1 VTFGE
6 TLNWIAYPTFH
17 LNPSIW
23 VKVREPSAQES
34 CGAVGV
40 GSEEEHEETQ
50 RAGAPLMYG

>member
-1 VTFGE
+1 MTFGE

-50 RAGAPLMYG
+50 RAGAPLM